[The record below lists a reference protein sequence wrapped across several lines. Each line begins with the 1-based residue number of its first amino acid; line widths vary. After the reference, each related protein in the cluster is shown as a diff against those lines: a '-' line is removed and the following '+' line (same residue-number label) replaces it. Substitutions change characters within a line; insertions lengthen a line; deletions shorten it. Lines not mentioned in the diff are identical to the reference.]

1 MRLQHHENITGPFTG
16 TCAAIVHPSEK
27 KVVYLMLRDRCGPQQ
42 GEEVSLRN
50 QRSQSDMATN
60 SCSLLFPLKSS
71 PAAGITLSFLF
82 GPCGIELQHMM
93 QDEGQQQLQNCQ
105 GLSKQPA
112 DVIILKNLQFSA

>member
-1 MRLQHHENITGPFTG
+1 MQHHEYITGPFTG
-16 TCAAIVHPSEK
+16 TCAAIVRPSEK

-42 GEEVSLRN
+42 GEEVSQRN

-71 PAAGITLSFLF
+71 PAARIALSFL
-82 GPCGIELQHMM
+82 CGLSGIKLQHMI

-105 GLSKQPA
+105 GLSRQPA
-112 DVIILKNLQFSA
+112 DAIIPKNLQFSA